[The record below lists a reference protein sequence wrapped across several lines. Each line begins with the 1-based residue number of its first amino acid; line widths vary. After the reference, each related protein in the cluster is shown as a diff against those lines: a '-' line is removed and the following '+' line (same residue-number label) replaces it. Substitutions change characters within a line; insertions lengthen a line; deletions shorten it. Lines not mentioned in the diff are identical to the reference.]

1 MGIVSFGIAGGMDP
15 KLRSGSVLL
24 PKAVVTP
31 DGAFFQTDDTW
42 RRSVANNWPIV
53 TDQSLQLGVNK
64 VITST
69 NEKTQLFQATG
80 AHALDMESHVIAAYA
95 QKRGIPFIILRSIA
109 DSAKDTVPEIALAGM
124 NKNGRATPLSLLRK
138 IHGSNFKL
146 KIAIYVTKSK
156 IQIGLNLTKGLGAG
170 AKLDIGQAAADESL
184 NDIVNILQGANMV
197 FIAAGM
203 GGGTG
208 TGAAH
213 VIARAAKELN
223 ILTVGVVT
231 LPFLYEGPSRM
242 RRAQQGLEE
251 LRRHVDTIIVIPN
264 QNLFKIANEQTT
276 FEESF
281 NLSNN
286 VLMHGVQSI
295 TDLMVRPGLINL
307 DFADVET
314 VMAAMG
320 KAMMGTGEAEGEGR
334 ALKAAEM
341 AISNPLI
348 DDYTLKGA
356 KGLLVNITGGK
367 DLKLFEV
374 DEAVNK
380 VRAEVDPEAELIIGA
395 ITDTELDG
403 KMRVSIVATS
413 LDGQQP
419 ESKSVVNMVHR
430 IQNRNPGYSDFS
442 NMGSSQSFNFSNT
455 TAPNPFTH
463 GANALKL
470 ENEVIQEQQT
480 ESSHNHMMS
489 EEVVQNTSMESEN
502 IVEDNS
508 VNEMEKSFA
517 QEATET
523 IQEEFQDHSSEEEAS
538 NDLKEFG
545 VDSDAP
551 DLFSSESENSSPED
565 LLSSNEEE
573 EDDLE
578 IPAFL
583 RRQKN

>member
-1 MGIVSFGIAGGMDP
+1 MTINFKSPEIKELQPRLLVVGVGGAGGNALNEMIESGLQGVEFIAVNTDAQDL
-15 KLRSGSVLL
+15 KLS
-24 PKAVVTP
+24 KAK
-31 DGAFFQTDDTW
+31 A
-42 RRSVANNWPIV
+42 R
-53 TDQSLQLGVNK
+53 
-64 VITST
+64 
-69 NEKTQLFQATG
+69 
-80 AHALDMESHVIAAYA
+80 
-95 QKRGIPFIILRSIA
+95 
-109 DSAKDTVPEIALAGM
+109 
-124 NKNGRATPLSLLRK
+124 
-138 IHGSNFKL
+138 
-146 KIAIYVTKSK
+146 
-156 IQIGLNLTKGLGAG
+156 IQIGLSLTKGLGAG
-170 AKLDIGQAAADESL
+170 AKHDIGQAAADESL
-184 NDIVNILQGANMV
+184 NEIVNTLQGANMV
-197 FIAAGM
+197 FITAGM

-251 LRRHVDTIIVIPN
+251 LRKHVDTIIVIPN

-286 VLMHGVQSI
+286 VLMQGVQSV
-295 TDLMVRPGLINL
+295 TDLMVRPGIVNL

-314 VMAAMG
+314 VMASMG

-334 ALKAAEM
+334 AAKAADM

-374 DEAVNK
+374 DEVVNK
-380 VRAEVDPEAELIIGA
+380 IRAEVDPEAEVIIGA
-395 ITDTELDG
+395 ITSGELDG
-403 KMRVSIVATS
+403 KIRVSIVATA

-419 ESKSVVNMVHR
+419 ESKSVINMVHR
-430 IQNRNPGYSDFS
+430 IQNRNPGYSDF
-442 NMGSSQSFNFSNT
+442 NTASSAQSFNFSPT
-455 TAPNPFTH
+455 MSSPVSH

-470 ENEVIQEQQT
+470 ENEIIAEPTTNSSSSEMINEHTVNNQEV
-480 ESSHNHMMS
+480 ES
-489 EEVVQNTSMESEN
+489 
-502 IVEDNS
+502 IVEDNQS
-508 VNEMEKSFA
+508 NDYEQSF
-517 QEATET
+517 
-523 IQEEFQDHSSEEEAS
+523 SEEALIATNETEDNNSAELERTS
-538 NDLKEFG
+538 NGLENFG
-545 VDSDAP
+545 VEGESAP
-551 DLFSSESENSSPED
+551 DLFSSDNEIAETES
-565 LLSSNEEE
+565 LLSTETTENNTED
-573 EDDLE
+573 DDLE

>member
-1 MGIVSFGIAGGMDP
+1 MTINFKAPEIRELKPRILVLGVGGAGGN
-15 KLRSGSVLL
+15 
-24 PKAVVTP
+24 A
-31 DGAFFQTDDTW
+31 
-42 RRSVANNWPIV
+42 I
-53 TDQSLQLGVNK
+53 
-64 VITST
+64 
-69 NEKTQLFQATG
+69 NE
-80 AHALDMESHVIAAYA
+80 MIE
-95 QKRGIPFIILRSIA
+95 
-109 DSAKDTVPEIALAGM
+109 AGM
-124 NKNGRATPLSLLRK
+124 QGVEFIAVNTDAQDLKLSQ
-138 IHGSNFKL
+138 
-146 KIAIYVTKSK
+146 AQTK

-170 AKLDIGQAAADESL
+170 AKIDIGQAAADESL
-184 NDIVNILQGANMV
+184 NEIINCLQGANMV

-208 TGAAH
+208 TGSAH

-223 ILTVGVVT
+223 ILTVGVIT

-251 LRRHVDTIIVIPN
+251 LRKHVDTIIVIPN

-281 NLSNN
+281 ELSNN

-314 VMAAMG
+314 VMSSMG
-320 KAMMGTGEAEGEGR
+320 KAMMGTGESEGEGR

-356 KGLLVNITGGK
+356 RGLLVNITGGK

-395 ITDTELDG
+395 ITDPSLDG

-419 ESKSVVNMVHR
+419 EAKSVINMVHR
-430 IQNRNPGYSDFS
+430 IQNRNPGYSDFPQT
-442 NMGSSQSFNFSNT
+442 NVSSSGFNFMESMGNT
-455 TAPNPFTH
+455 AVD
-463 GANALKL
+463 GANALKVEVETNAEVSSQMLGESSTKTQEMVLENKDEETNTLTL
-470 ENEVIQEQQT
+470 ENEIK
-480 ESSHNHMMS
+480 
-489 EEVVQNTSMESEN
+489 EEENEIIKEVSNGLENFEIENDTPELFNSEN
-502 IVEDNS
+502 ILEDQNIEQES
-508 VNEMEKSFA
+508 SLYEKDKNE
-517 QEATET
+517 
-523 IQEEFQDHSSEEEAS
+523 D
-538 NDLKEFG
+538 
-545 VDSDAP
+545 
-551 DLFSSESENSSPED
+551 ENE
-565 LLSSNEEE
+565 
-573 EDDLE
+573 DLE

>member
-1 MGIVSFGIAGGMDP
+1 MTINFKAPEIKELQPRLLVVGVGGAGGNAINEMIDNGMQGVEFIAVNTDAQDL
-15 KLRSGSVLL
+15 KLS
-24 PKAVVTP
+24 KAKS
-31 DGAFFQTDDTW
+31 
-42 RRSVANNWPIV
+42 R
-53 TDQSLQLGVNK
+53 LQLG
-64 VITST
+64 
-69 NEKTQLFQATG
+69 
-80 AHALDMESHVIAAYA
+80 M
-95 QKRGIPFIILRSIA
+95 
-109 DSAKDTVPEIALAGM
+109 
-124 NKNGRATPLSLLRK
+124 
-138 IHGSNFKL
+138 
-146 KIAIYVTKSK
+146 
-156 IQIGLNLTKGLGAG
+156 NLTKGLGAG
-170 AKLDIGQAAADESL
+170 AKHDIGQAAADESL
-184 NDIVNILQGANMV
+184 NEIVNTLQGANMV

-251 LRRHVDTIIVIPN
+251 LRKHVDTIIVIPN

-314 VMAAMG
+314 VMASMG

-334 ALKAAEM
+334 ATKAAEM
-341 AISNPLI
+341 AVSNPLI

-395 ITDTELDG
+395 ITDSELDG

-419 ESKSVVNMVHR
+419 ETKSVINMVHR
-430 IQNRNPGYSDFS
+430 IQNRNTGYSDFS
-442 NMGSSQSFNFSNT
+442 NIAPTATFNFST
-455 TAPNPFTH
+455 GGSNPVSH

-470 ENEVIQEQQT
+470 ENEVASEAINQSKIKEDIDQT
-480 ESSHNHMMS
+480 NNQYH
-489 EEVVQNTSMESEN
+489 EELLKNQDAER
-502 IVEDNS
+502 IVENS
-508 VNEMEKSFA
+508 SDENEISFT
-517 QEATET
+517 QEAT
-523 IQEEFQDHSSEEEAS
+523 QEENLLNDQEIK
-538 NDLKEFG
+538 NDLSEFG
-545 VDSDAP
+545 VESDAP
-551 DLFSSESENSSPED
+551 DLFNNESDQSDPSELISSQLD
-565 LLSSNEEE
+565 DDQ

>member
-1 MGIVSFGIAGGMDP
+1 MTINFKTPEIKELQPRLLVMGVGGAGGNAINEMIEN
-15 KLRSGSVLL
+15 GMQGVEFI
-24 PKAVVTP
+24 AVN
-31 DGAFFQTDDTW
+31 TD
-42 RRSVANNWPIV
+42 
-53 TDQSLQLGVNK
+53 
-64 VITST
+64 
-69 NEKTQLFQATG
+69 
-80 AHALDMESHVIAAYA
+80 A
-95 QKRGIPFIILRSIA
+95 QDLKHS
-109 DSAKDTVPEIALAGM
+109 
-124 NKNGRATPLSLLRK
+124 RA
-138 IHGSNFKL
+138 
-146 KIAIYVTKSK
+146 KSK

-170 AKLDIGQAAADESL
+170 AKIDIGQAAADESL
-184 NDIVNILQGANMV
+184 NEIVNILQGANMV

-242 RRAQQGLEE
+242 RRAQIGLEE
-251 LRRHVDTIIVIPN
+251 LRKHVDTIIVIPN

-286 VLMHGVQSI
+286 VLMHGVQSV
-295 TDLMVRPGLINL
+295 TDLMVRPGIINL

-314 VMAAMG
+314 VMASMG

-334 ALKAAEM
+334 AMKATEM

-374 DEAVNK
+374 DEVVNK
-380 VRAEVDPEAELIIGA
+380 IRSEVEADAEVIIGA
-395 ITDTELDG
+395 ITDVTLEG
-403 KMRVSIVATS
+403 KIRVSIVATA

-419 ESKSVVNMVHR
+419 ETKSVINMVHR

-442 NMGSSQSFNFSNT
+442 NLGSNSSFNF
-455 TAPNPFTH
+455 TASSPISS

-470 ENEVIQEQQT
+470 ENEIVSENTHEMVANENINQINDQYHEELLKNQEAENIIENTVQDD
-480 ESSHNHMMS
+480 ESSFTK
-489 EEVVQNTSMESEN
+489 EVMEDSIKEN
-502 IVEDNS
+502 EL
-508 VNEMEKSFA
+508 
-517 QEATET
+517 T
-523 IQEEFQDHSSEEEAS
+523 QD

-545 VDSDAP
+545 VDNDAP
-551 DLFSSESENSSPED
+551 DLFSSGSEISNSEE
-565 LLSSNEEE
+565 LLSSENEEQ

>member
-1 MGIVSFGIAGGMDP
+1 MTINFKAPEIKELQPRLLVLGVGGAGGNAINEMIDNGLQGVEFVAVNTDAQDL
-15 KLRSGSVLL
+15 KLS
-24 PKAVVTP
+24 KAK
-31 DGAFFQTDDTW
+31 A
-42 RRSVANNWPIV
+42 R
-53 TDQSLQLGVNK
+53 
-64 VITST
+64 
-69 NEKTQLFQATG
+69 
-80 AHALDMESHVIAAYA
+80 
-95 QKRGIPFIILRSIA
+95 
-109 DSAKDTVPEIALAGM
+109 
-124 NKNGRATPLSLLRK
+124 
-138 IHGSNFKL
+138 
-146 KIAIYVTKSK
+146 

-184 NDIVNILQGANMV
+184 NEIINTLQGANMV

-251 LRRHVDTIIVIPN
+251 LRKHVDTIIVIPN

-286 VLMHGVQSI
+286 VLMHGVQSV
-295 TDLMVRPGLINL
+295 TDLMVRPGIINL

-314 VMAAMG
+314 VMASMG
-320 KAMMGTGEAEGEGR
+320 KAMMGTGESEGEGR
-334 ALKAAEM
+334 AMKAAEM

-374 DEAVNK
+374 DEVVNK
-380 VRAEVDPEAELIIGA
+380 IRAEVDAEAEVIIGA
-395 ITDTELDG
+395 ITDASLDG
-403 KMRVSIVATS
+403 KIRVSIVATS

-419 ESKSVVNMVHR
+419 EGKSVINMVHR

-442 NMGSSQSFNFSNT
+442 NSDSAQSFNFST
-455 TAPNPFTH
+455 TMSNPISH

-470 ENEVIQEQQT
+470 ENEIVPEPETNSASSAMMAEQTMDNQEIEA
-480 ESSHNHMMS
+480 ES
-489 EEVVQNTSMESEN
+489 
-502 IVEDNS
+502 IVENDQTNDY
-508 VNEMEKSFA
+508 EQSFA
-517 QEATET
+517 AEALNDIADSEDSIPKET
-523 IQEEFQDHSSEEEAS
+523 DHTS
-538 NDLKEFG
+538 NGLENFG
-545 VDSDAP
+545 VEGQDEP
-551 DLFSSESENSSPED
+551 DLFSSDTDSSSDQDLSLSENKESII
-565 LLSSNEEE
+565 E

>member
-1 MGIVSFGIAGGMDP
+1 MTINFKTPEIKELQPRLLVLGVGGAGGNAINEMIDNGMQGVEFVAVNTDAQDL
-15 KLRSGSVLL
+15 KHS
-24 PKAVVTP
+24 KAK
-31 DGAFFQTDDTW
+31 A
-42 RRSVANNWPIV
+42 
-53 TDQSLQLGVNK
+53 
-64 VITST
+64 
-69 NEKTQLFQATG
+69 
-80 AHALDMESHVIAAYA
+80 
-95 QKRGIPFIILRSIA
+95 
-109 DSAKDTVPEIALAGM
+109 
-124 NKNGRATPLSLLRK
+124 
-138 IHGSNFKL
+138 
-146 KIAIYVTKSK
+146 K

-170 AKLDIGQAAADESL
+170 AKIDIGQAAADESL
-184 NDIVNILQGANMV
+184 NEIVNTLQGANMV

-251 LRRHVDTIIVIPN
+251 LRKHVDTIIVIPN

-276 FEESF
+276 FKESF

-286 VLMHGVQSI
+286 VLMHGVQSV
-295 TDLMVRPGLINL
+295 TDLMVRPGIINL

-314 VMAAMG
+314 VMASMG
-320 KAMMGTGEAEGEGR
+320 KAMMGTGESEGDGR
-334 ALKAAEM
+334 AMKAAEM

-356 KGLLVNITGGK
+356 KGLLVNITGGE

-374 DEAVNK
+374 DEVVNK
-380 VRAEVDPEAELIIGA
+380 IRSEVDVEAEVIIGA
-395 ITDTELDG
+395 ITDTSLDG
-403 KMRVSIVATS
+403 KIRVSIVATS

-419 ESKSVVNMVHR
+419 ESKSVINMVHR

-442 NMGSSQSFNFSNT
+442 NIGPTPSFNFSNNNSS
-455 TAPNPFTH
+455 PVSH

-470 ENEVIQEQQT
+470 ENEINLESNNQSMLKEDINQTNNQYHEELLKNQQVENFVDNSINEDEVSFT
-480 ESSHNHMMS
+480 REAINNEDHYSND
-489 EEVVQNTSMESEN
+489 EEV
-502 IVEDNS
+502 
-508 VNEMEKSFA
+508 K
-517 QEATET
+517 
-523 IQEEFQDHSSEEEAS
+523 
-538 NDLKEFG
+538 NDLSEFG

-551 DLFSSESENSSPED
+551 DLFNNENN
-565 LLSSNEEE
+565 LSNSNELMSSDNDDDQ